1 MGIFS
6 VEIQVGDLEG
16 VRYETLTALVDT
28 GASHLV
34 VARTVLEALG
44 VQAEESLPYELAD
57 NRVLEMDVGQVR
69 VRIDGRER
77 FTTVVFGE
85 PGSGALLGA
94 TGLEL
99 FNLGVDPVGQRL
111 TPVRGLLMRRTHK
124 LKEAAPS
131 QTL

>member
-1 MGIFS
+1 MGAFS
-6 VEIQVGDLEG
+6 VEIQVGNLEG

-34 VARTVLEALG
+34 VPRTVLEALG
-44 VQAEESLPYELAD
+44 IQVEESLPFELAD
-57 NRVLEMDVGQVR
+57 NRVVEMDIGQVR
-69 VRIDGRER
+69 LRIDSRER

-99 FNLGVDPVGQRL
+99 FNLGVDPVHQRL
-111 TPVRGLLMRRTHK
+111 TPVRRLLMQAAHWLR
-124 LKEAAPS
+124 EAAPS
-131 QTL
+131 RTL

>member
-1 MGIFS
+1 MDGT
-6 VEIQVGDLEG
+6 
-16 VRYETLTALVDT
+16 RYETLTAFVDT

-34 VARTVLEALG
+34 VPRTVLESLG
-44 VQAEESLPYELAD
+44 VQAEESLPFELAD

-69 VRIDGRER
+69 LRIDGRER

-85 PGSGALLGA
+85 AGSGSLLGA

-111 TPVRGLLMRRTHK
+111 TPVRGLLMK
-124 LKEAAPS
+124 AAR
-131 QTL
+131 

>member
-16 VRYETLTALVDT
+16 VRYETLSALVDR

-34 VARTVLEALG
+34 VPRPVLETLG
-44 VQAEESLPYELAD
+44 VQAEESLPFELAD

-69 VRIDGRER
+69 LRIDGRER

-85 PGSGALLGA
+85 TGSCALLGA

-111 TPVRGLLMRRTHK
+111 TPVRGLLMLTTHK
-124 LKEAAPS
+124 LREAVPGR
-131 QTL
+131 TL